1 MSRCTSRAIRNAAVA
16 LATSAVLVVP
26 VGCKAI
32 TNGSAAK
39 SPNAGGD
46 LSSILF
52 VNPLPNYSQW
62 KLIGKCMGEEAQK
75 KGVKFSQVGPSGSS
89 VDANYMI
96 SRYQQGIANGEGAIA
111 TFPLSAD
118 QFSPLIE
125 QAKKKGI
132 LTATLF
138 GGGSTSDQDVEI
150 GTDYATSATQAVE
163 FISKYAGDAQ
173 VKVGLIVGAAT
184 PPPKVWSDAFIAAAG
199 ETTNVKVVDT
209 GIDNGDPTKDVD
221 LAVNMLT
228 AHPEINMFATNEG
241 AASAGISAA
250 IKQKGLV
257 GKVHFV
263 GNGADESGV
272 KALEDGTAA
281 SVLMQDLCGAGEAT
295 TDALIGLHK
304 GDTVKPKIDVD
315 IVYAT
320 KDNYKKYLDGGQ
332 YL

>member
-1 MSRCTSRAIRNAAVA
+1 MSQRTSHPVRTVAAAVMASAALIA
-16 LATSAVLVVP
+16 LA
-26 VGCKAI
+26 GCNAI
-32 TNGSAAK
+32 TNGSTADTP
-39 SPNAGGD
+39 STGGA
-46 LSSILF
+46 LRSILF

-62 KLIGKCMGEEAQK
+62 KLIGTCMGEEAQK

-89 VDANYMI
+89 VDANYMV

-111 TFPLSAD
+111 TFPLSAE
-118 QFSPLIE
+118 QFSPLID

-138 GGGSTSDQDVEI
+138 GGGSTSDQDVEV
-150 GTDYATSATQAVE
+150 GTDYATSATQAVD
-163 FISKYAGDAQ
+163 FISKNAGSEQ

-184 PPPKVWSDAFIAAAG
+184 PPPKVWSDAFIAAADK
-199 ETTNVKVVDT
+199 TDNVKVVDT

-228 AHPEINMFATNEG
+228 AHPEITMFATNEG

-272 KALEDGTAA
+272 QALKDGTAA

-295 TDALIGLHK
+295 TDALIALHEGK
-304 GDTVKPKIDVD
+304 KVEPTIGVD

-320 KDNYKKYLDGGQ
+320 KDTYKKYLDGGR